1 VNTKVDEGRC
11 QKVHSD
17 TLKADFQKSKNPF
30 MFDSL
35 IEREFNMRI
44 SEADKVI
51 KVFELFFY
59 FYPHSHQPQTYF
71 RTPGTSQLNSQR
83 ARARVE
89 EEKTDET
96 INPEINPDILRIHAE
111 ISRILSV
118 AEAAG
123 VEGDIDT
130 VQVISSSFNYRM
142 LPLPPIIYY
151 LNGYLIAE
159 VGFRKFGSATK
170 RKSRGAEQNHG
181 DKEVSP
187 RR

>member
-51 KVFELFFY
+51 KVFELFFLHLSSIAPSPIK
-59 FYPHSHQPQTYF
+59 FS
-71 RTPGTSQLNSQR
+71 PGTSQLNSQR

-130 VQVISSSFNYRM
+130 VQVIFNF
-142 LPLPPIIYY
+142 LLLSHVATAPHHLLFKWL
-151 LNGYLIAE
+151 LNCRSW
-159 VGFRKFGSATK
+159 FS
-170 RKSRGAEQNHG
+170 
-181 DKEVSP
+181 
-187 RR
+187 